1 MGLVSV
7 LAAAAGAYAFGA
19 FWYMI
24 NAKTWLE
31 ATGIEVDEN
40 GRPGGESSAAPY
52 ILSAICMIV
61 VAGMMRHMFAMAGID
76 TLGKGFTSGLGLG
89 AFIALPWILTNY
101 AYSMRPRMLS
111 IIDGGYAVIGCT
123 IIGTILT
130 LF

>member
-1 MGLVSV
+1 MEFISV

-19 FWYMI
+19 FWYMV
-24 NAKTWLE
+24 NAKTWME
-31 ATGIEVDEN
+31 AAGIEMDED
-40 GRPGGESSAAPY
+40 GRPAGSGSPAPF

-61 VAGMMRHMFAMAGID
+61 VAGMMRHMFAGSGID
-76 TLGKGFTSGLGLG
+76 TVGKGFTSGLGLG

-111 IIDGGYAVIGCT
+111 IIDGSYAVIGCT
-123 IIGTILT
+123 IMGIILA